1 MLFIISFSSGVFD
14 EFLYS
19 CCFKKSKNEKVSHV
33 LTFSFSFLVM
43 GRAKLLG
50 PVLKLVLCVC
60 VLPVILISWPAVGI
74 FGSIVGGL
82 AYGFFS
88 PILATFDAVGE
99 GKTNQLFH
107 CFYVCQ

>member
-1 MLFIISFSSGVFD
+1 MNSYTHVALRKAKMKR
-14 EFLYS
+14 FLM
-19 CCFKKSKNEKVSHV
+19 F
-33 LTFSFSFLVM
+33 LLFSFPFLVM

-74 FGSIVGGL
+74 FGSIVGGV